1 MLETA
6 SRVRKPMLAVT
17 VSGQA
22 TAPSEFLT
30 HH

>member
-1 MLETA
+1 MLE
-6 SRVRKPMLAVT
+6 RPFPDPMLAVT

-30 HH
+30 HY